1 MMKIN
6 VLYKEQHFCKFNLV
20 SLKRFKCLYIIMPK
34 AKKFKLYKT
43 DGGSDEKKQLD
54 LLMQWVTDQVKKNDP
69 PRFSDVTDY
78 AHRILGFTKLKQATI
93 TRALRLHSAYQSS
106 APQQLRRKR
115 WNKFRPIIVKMLG
128 CLHGDIGFFPAT
140 REYST
145 PARYKSGFLVCKDV
159 LSRFTY
165 VAILNKTRDAESMV
179 KAFSN
184 IMEQYKIQNPGHAI
198 VSLAFDKERSVVG
211 NTFQNLL
218 KENNIS
224 FHAFQNTSSKSKMA
238 EGEIRIIRNQIRKLR
253 YNKEQRW
260 WHLLQPAVDS
270 LNRQPI
276 RLQNKFLV
284 DPDTGKYF
292 TPAGVNVQNV
302 ANFISAIE
310 KAVPAY
316 YFNQFMVDPQLL
328 DFKFKVG
335 SFVRQKLIASSSAV
349 IGEKRSDIALGDTVF
364 VVTRLLAYVS
374 KALTP
379 EKLYIVENVRDSQD
393 KEAFD
398 EDEIAETAVTSEFR
412 PLS

>member
-1 MMKIN
+1 
-6 VLYKEQHFCKFNLV
+6 
-20 SLKRFKCLYIIMPK
+20 MPK
-34 AKKFKLYKT
+34 AKKFQIYNN
-43 DGGSDEKKQLD
+43 DNDEKKQLD

-69 PRFSDVTDY
+69 PRFSDVSDY
-78 AHRILGFTKLKQATI
+78 AHRILGFTKLKDATI
-93 TRALRLHSAYQSS
+93 RRALRLHPAYESN

-115 WNKFRPIIVKMLG
+115 WNKFRPIIVKLLG
-128 CLHGDIGFFPAT
+128 CLHGDIGFFPVT
-140 REYST
+140 RDYAT

-184 IMEQYKIQNPGHAI
+184 IMEQYKLQNPGHSI

-238 EGEIRIIRNQIRKLR
+238 EGEIRIIRNQISKLR

-276 RLQNKFLV
+276 RVQNKYLI
-284 DPDTGKYF
+284 DPVTGKYF

-328 DFKFKVG
+328 DFKYKVG
-335 SFVRQKLIASSSAV
+335 SFVRQKLIASSSAA

-379 EKLYIVENVRDSQD
+379 ENYTLLRTC
-393 KEAFD
+393 
-398 EDEIAETAVTSEFR
+398 ETLRTKRHLTKTRLPR
-412 PLS
+412 PP

>member
-1 MMKIN
+1 MAKSTK
-6 VLYKEQHFCKFNLV
+6 VDERKLKEQ
-20 SLKRFKCLYIIMPK
+20 M
-34 AKKFKLYKT
+34 
-43 DGGSDEKKQLD
+43 E
-54 LLMQWVTDQVKKNDP
+54 LLLQWVTEQVKKNDP
-69 PRFSDVTDY
+69 PRVSDVIDY
-78 AHRILGFTKLKQATI
+78 AYRILGFTKLKQAAI
-93 TRALRLHSAYQSS
+93 RRALRLHPAYELSASQKW
-106 APQQLRRKR
+106 RRKR
-115 WNKFRPIIVKMLG
+115 WNKFRPILVKMLG
-128 CLHGDIGFFPAT
+128 CLHGDIGFFPVT
-140 REYST
+140 RDYPT
-145 PARYKSGFLVCKDV
+145 PARFRSGFLVCKDV

-184 IMEQYKIQNPGHAI
+184 IIEQYKIQNPGHSI

-218 KENNIS
+218 KDNNIS

-260 WHLLQPAVDS
+260 WHLLEPAVNS

-276 RLQNKFLV
+276 RVQNKLLKNPV
-284 DPDTGKYF
+284 TGTYF
-292 TPAGVNVQNV
+292 TPAGVNVENV
-302 ANFISAIE
+302 GTFISALE

-316 YFNQFMVDPQLL
+316 YFNQFMVDPELL
-328 DFKFKVG
+328 NFKFKVG
-335 SFVRQKLIASSSAV
+335 SFVRQKLIASSSAA

-379 EKLYIVENVRDSQD
+379 EKLYIVENVRDSED

-412 PLS
+412 PQS

>member
-1 MMKIN
+1 MAKSTK
-6 VLYKEQHFCKFNLV
+6 VDERKLKEQ
-20 SLKRFKCLYIIMPK
+20 M
-34 AKKFKLYKT
+34 
-43 DGGSDEKKQLD
+43 E
-54 LLMQWVTDQVKKNDP
+54 LLLQWVTEQVKKNDP
-69 PRFSDVTDY
+69 PRVSDVIDY
-78 AHRILGFTKLKQATI
+78 AYRILGFTKLKQAAI
-93 TRALRLHSAYQSS
+93 RRALRLHPAYELS
-106 APQQLRRKR
+106 APQKWRRKR
-115 WNKFRPIIVKMLG
+115 WNKFRPILVKMLG
-128 CLHGDIGFFPAT
+128 CLHGDIGFFPVT
-140 REYST
+140 RDYPT
-145 PARYKSGFLVCKDV
+145 PARFRSGFLVCKDV

-184 IMEQYKIQNPGHAI
+184 IIEQYKIQNPGHSI

-218 KENNIS
+218 KDNNIS

-260 WHLLQPAVDS
+260 WHLLEPAVNS

-276 RLQNKFLV
+276 RVQNKLLKNPV
-284 DPDTGKYF
+284 TGTYF
-292 TPAGVNVQNV
+292 TPAGVNVENV
-302 ANFISAIE
+302 GTFISALE

-316 YFNQFMVDPQLL
+316 YFNQFMVDPELL
-328 DFKFKVG
+328 NFKFKVG
-335 SFVRQKLIASSSAV
+335 SFVRQKLIASSSAA

-379 EKLYIVENVRDSQD
+379 EKLYIVENVRDSED

-412 PLS
+412 PQS